1 MQRWGGT
8 TVLLAVWMAVGTASA
23 QDAEPSRDAEA
34 RSVFEAGTLAF
45 EDARYADALGYFQR
59 AYELS
64 QRAVLLYNIGVAAD
78 RLRRDAVALE
88 AFEQF
93 LESVPDHPRRRDV
106 LARVEV
112 LREAVA
118 QGESS
123 EPPPAQ
129 AVAEADVDVGTAPPA
144 ATSGPDVG
152 SLVGASALGAVG
164 VASLIVGVVGIAG
177 AGECLE
183 RAGDVCVEER
193 GTAWEATGL
202 YLGLGAAAITAA
214 VIWIVVAASQGSS
227 EQAARALRVGP
238 GGELTW
244 TF

>member
-8 TVLLAVWMAVGTASA
+8 TVLLAVWMAGGTASA

-88 AFEQF
+88 AFERF

-123 EPPPAQ
+123 APPPTQ
-129 AVAEADVDVGTAPPA
+129 AETDVDVGTASPA

-227 EQAARALRVGP
+227 EQAAHALRVGP